1 MATDCAAVMPLCG
14 GPSSTMI
21 DARVLACLSG
31 VRDKLDM
38 QDSKQKACAQHI
50 DKDQISTK
58 VRGWGT
64 RGVRT
69 YRHHY

>member
-1 MATDCAAVMPLCG
+1 
-14 GPSSTMI
+14 MI